1 MQSTPPRPQRR
12 LPPPAPP
19 PAHVTGH
26 SDDQEPRLYTPS
38 EAAARMRVTESWL
51 RRRAGRRQIPCT
63 FLGKHLRFS
72 AADLAA
78 IIAAAA
84 EPATGRRPTRR
95 RPRPPTTTDL
105 PHAGSHA
112 SITDAPHTNRSE
124 E

>member
-1 MQSTPPRPQRR
+1 MQTITPTIKAHASTPP
-12 LPPPAPP
+12 A
-19 PAHVTGH
+19 
-26 SDDQEPRLYTPS
+26 
-38 EAAARMRVTESWL
+38 EAAALLRVPESWP
-51 RRRAGRRQIPCT
+51 RRRAGRRQIPRT

-95 RPRPPTTTDL
+95 RPRPATTTDL

-112 SITDAPHTNRSE
+112 SITDATDTNRSE
-124 E
+124 I